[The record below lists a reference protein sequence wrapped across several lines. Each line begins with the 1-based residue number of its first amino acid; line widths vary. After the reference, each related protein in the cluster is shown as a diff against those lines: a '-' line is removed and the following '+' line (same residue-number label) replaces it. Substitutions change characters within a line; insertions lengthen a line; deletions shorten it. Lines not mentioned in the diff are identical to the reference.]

1 MNFHSYNLAAE
12 HSFAAQY
19 AIFSQMKLPTLWQN
33 CGCKCY
39 CSFLLPSLQI
49 LARQESHKR
58 FARCVWV
65 QMFHCCSRLSS
76 SFCTMPFKCPS
87 MPFQIA
93 FLYDIIL
100 RGMPFQMPF
109 QIDVKLFER
118 AFGRACPSTFYHTKG
133 QFERALKGIW
143 WYDIRRAFTI

>member
-1 MNFHSYNLAAE
+1 MKSTSKCPFIKEALFKIYLPQNDALSWIVNALPISHHQMPFNAVSYWIFVWYDCEGHALSNNPRLFHRACPSC
-12 HSFAAQY
+12 
-19 AIFSQMKLPTLWQN
+19 FS
-33 CGCKCY
+33 
-39 CSFLLPSLQI
+39 
-49 LARQESHKR
+49 
-58 FARCVWV
+58 
-65 QMFHCCSRLSS
+65 
-76 SFCTMPFKCPS
+76 TMPFKCPS

-143 WYDIRRAFTI
+143 LYDIRRAFTI

>member
-1 MNFHSYNLAAE
+1 MKGGKGVGAVSSR
-12 HSFAAQY
+12 SFDLLNSMIYYDLKRSVDQDDCL
-19 AIFSQMKLPTLWQN
+19 IR
-33 CGCKCY
+33 CY
-39 CSFLLPSLQI
+39 I
-49 LARQESHKR
+49 
-58 FARCVWV
+58 
-65 QMFHCCSRLSS
+65 RLSS

-133 QFERALKGIW
+133 QFERALKGI
-143 WYDIRRAFTI
+143 

>member
-1 MNFHSYNLAAE
+1 MLAEAGIACRRHKCAHLDSHGHVHMHPGLSCILWCSMDMDTCTVPTFPPLEFSWTCIVVYMHPASASLPCLLYNFHG
-12 HSFAAQY
+12 HTF
-19 AIFSQMKLPTLWQN
+19 
-33 CGCKCY
+33 G
-39 CSFLLPSLQI
+39 
-49 LARQESHKR
+49 
-58 FARCVWV
+58 
-65 QMFHCCSRLSS
+65 LSS

-133 QFERALKGIW
+133 QFERALKGI
-143 WYDIRRAFTI
+143 